1 MFYDNKY
8 NSFNKIG
15 LQNFHINNNNKIILQ
30 IKVLNEMHN
39 IELFKNSNIKTIK
52 YKILNIYGIMIDKQ
66 KLIFKNMEL
75 CDNKMINDYRINDMD
90 IIFCTIFE

>member
-1 MFYDNKY
+1 MFYENKY
-8 NSFNKIG
+8 DSFNKIG
-15 LQNFHINNNNKIILQ
+15 IQNFHINNNKIRLQ
-30 IKVLNEMHN
+30 IKILNEIQN
-39 IELFKNSNIKTIK
+39 IELFKNSNIRTIK
-52 YKILNIYGIMIDKQ
+52 YKILNMYGIMIDKQ